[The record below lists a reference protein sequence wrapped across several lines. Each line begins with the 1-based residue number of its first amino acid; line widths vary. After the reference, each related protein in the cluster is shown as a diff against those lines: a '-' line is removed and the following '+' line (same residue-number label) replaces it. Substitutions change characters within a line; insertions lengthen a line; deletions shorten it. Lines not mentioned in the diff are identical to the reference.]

1 MVGWSSTGY
10 GIRIGGGLVN
20 PGFSDTVP
28 VESITVQNNTLHATN
43 RQTEDHGG
51 IESSADNRGGHVI
64 RNNRIEFLY
73 VSDGSHGEDCIIHQP
88 NTDYSDSY
96 KDTDIHGNV
105 CIGATDDGIELDG
118 NNVNTRVW
126 DNVITGANV
135 GFSIGPSAVGPT
147 YIFRNVVY
155 DLAYQWTVCVGIKEG
170 RSGSGHV
177 YFYHNTFYLT
187 ATGCAAKF
195 PDQSSNER
203 AFAIADAAGDPSSN
217 IVLKNNIFWFAE
229 RGFSISDRVPNDLVS
244 DYNLW
249 FDEDGGL
256 FSKYVGSF
264 GSLETLREGTDFEE
278 HGIAGD
284 PSFVGAASANFRLR
298 EGSPAVDAGVVIL
311 GFNDPLSA
319 WPYSGAAPDIGAF
332 EAAGGPDI
340 APPSMFD
347 GRPTGTL
354 PSGTLR
360 ATLSLSTDEPA
371 TCRYSDSAD
380 TAFEA
385 MSLTFPDPGATL
397 HEVNTPDLADGES
410 YAYYVRCED
419 GEGNTSRDSLAIS
432 FNVAVADTSPPVMSG
447 VEASVDLASVVI
459 EWRTDDPASSSV
471 SYGTARSSLDRTE
484 TSPGLMKRHSITPK
498 GLTPGSTY
506 FFEVRSCN
514 ADGLCSSAAGT
525 FVTASTAIFE
535 PVDDAFVWEREP
547 DTSFGSAK
555 TLEVDADDP
564 SGSGQSKWI
573 YLKFEVTGVSGD
585 VTLARITLSNVN
597 ESEKGGDLHVVRTS
611 EWGEGTLT
619 WSNKPQRDGSPI
631 GSLDAVSRGDR
642 YSFDVSS
649 VIAGDGTYS
658 FAIAPASNNGADYD
672 SKEGDAA
679 PALEIAF
686 QPDESPTPVAA
697 PSTDEPSAAAWGRLA
712 ASFLFRMLSLVPM

>member
-1 MVGWSSTGY
+1 M
-10 GIRIGGGLVN
+10 
-20 PGFSDTVP
+20 
-28 VESITVQNNTLHATN
+28 
-43 RQTEDHGG
+43 
-51 IESSADNRGGHVI
+51 
-64 RNNRIEFLY
+64 
-73 VSDGSHGEDCIIHQP
+73 
-88 NTDYSDSY
+88 
-96 KDTDIHGNV
+96 

-319 WPYSGAAPDIGAF
+319 WPYSGAA
-332 EAAGGPDI
+332 
-340 APPSMFD
+340 
-347 GRPTGTL
+347 
-354 PSGTLR
+354 
-360 ATLSLSTDEPA
+360 
-371 TCRYSDSAD
+371 
-380 TAFEA
+380 
-385 MSLTFPDPGATL
+385 LTSVHSRRQAVL
-397 HEVNTPDLADGES
+397 
-410 YAYYVRCED
+410 
-419 GEGNTSRDSLAIS
+419 TSRRPRCLT
-432 FNVAVADTSPPVMSG
+432 AD
-447 VEASVDLASVVI
+447 
-459 EWRTDDPASSSV
+459 R
-471 SYGTARSSLDRTE
+471 
-484 TSPGLMKRHSITPK
+484 PGRCPRV
-498 GLTPGSTY
+498 P
-506 FFEVRSCN
+506 C
-514 ADGLCSSAAGT
+514 
-525 FVTASTAIFE
+525 E
-535 PVDDAFVWEREP
+535 PR
-547 DTSFGSAK
+547 
-555 TLEVDADDP
+555 
-564 SGSGQSKWI
+564 
-573 YLKFEVTGVSGD
+573 
-585 VTLARITLSNVN
+585 
-597 ESEKGGDLHVVRTS
+597 
-611 EWGEGTLT
+611 
-619 WSNKPQRDGSPI
+619 
-631 GSLDAVSRGDR
+631 
-642 YSFDVSS
+642 
-649 VIAGDGTYS
+649 
-658 FAIAPASNNGADYD
+658 
-672 SKEGDAA
+672 
-679 PALEIAF
+679 
-686 QPDESPTPVAA
+686 
-697 PSTDEPSAAAWGRLA
+697 
-712 ASFLFRMLSLVPM
+712 